1 MTDSNLKPGD
11 LGYEN
16 VDAPLEPVNDPE
28 IINKIAELNS
38 KLDHLVD
45 TMNII
50 VKKLNDP
57 DPEYVVDVKG
67 DITLRPR
74 G

>member
-16 VDAPLEPVNDPE
+16 FDAPLEHVNDPE
-28 IINKIAELNS
+28 VINKIAELNS
-38 KLDHLVD
+38 KIDHVVD
-45 TMNII
+45 TLNQ
-50 VKKLNDP
+50 VLLKLNAP

-67 DITLRPR
+67 DITLRPKA
-74 G
+74 

>member
-11 LGYEN
+11 VGYESL
-16 VDAPLEPVNDPE
+16 DSPVIPVEDPE

-38 KLDHLVD
+38 KLDRVVDQMNQILV
-45 TMNII
+45 
-50 VKKLNDP
+50 KLNAP

-67 DITLRPR
+67 DITLRPK

>member
-1 MTDSNLKPGD
+1 MGGYEQKQIV
-11 LGYEN
+11 GYEN